1 MGNVVR
7 ILERAI
13 SMLVVVDT
21 KWELCRDAEMMF
33 FYSFFFFFFAGFR
46 LFPFFF
52 FLSLLCFRTLLRFC
66 NNTLGLLLLLLLLSF

>member
-33 FYSFFFFFFAGFR
+33 FLLILFFFLAGFR

-52 FLSLLCFRTLLRFC
+52 SITSVLSHATPLL
-66 NNTLGLLLLLLLLSF
+66 

>member
-13 SMLVVVDT
+13 SMSVVVDT

-33 FYSFFFFFFAGFR
+33 FYSFFFFFAGFR
-46 LFPFFF
+46 LFPFF

>member
-21 KWELCRDAEMMF
+21 KWELCGDTGMML
-33 FYSFFFFFFAGFR
+33 FFFIHFFLAGFR
-46 LFPFFF
+46 LFPFF

-66 NNTLGLLLLLLLLSF
+66 NNTLGLLLLLLSF

>member
-21 KWELCRDAEMMF
+21 KWELCGDTGMMLFF
-33 FYSFFFFFFAGFR
+33 FYSFFFGWLSSVSFFFSITSV
-46 LFPFFF
+46 
-52 FLSLLCFRTLLRFC
+52 LSHATPLL
-66 NNTLGLLLLLLLLSF
+66 